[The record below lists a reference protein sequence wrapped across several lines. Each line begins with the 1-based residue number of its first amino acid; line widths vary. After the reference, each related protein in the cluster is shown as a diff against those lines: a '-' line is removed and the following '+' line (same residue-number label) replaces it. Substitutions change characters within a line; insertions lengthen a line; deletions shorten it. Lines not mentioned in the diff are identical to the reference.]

1 MAVTQADLDT
11 VTRAIATGERR
22 VKFSDGREV
31 EYRSVADLRD
41 ALALLRT
48 ELNATGAPA
57 DRDIMT
63 SFERD

>member
-1 MAVTQADLDT
+1 MAVTQSDLDT

-31 EYRSVADLRD
+31 EYRSIADLRD
-41 ALALLRT
+41 ALALLRNEMNSASGT
-48 ELNATGAPA
+48 V

>member
-1 MAVTQADLDT
+1 MAVTQDDLDK

-31 EYRSVADLRD
+31 EYRGIADLRD
-41 ALALLRT
+41 ALALLRA
-48 ELNATGAPA
+48 EMNAASGAS